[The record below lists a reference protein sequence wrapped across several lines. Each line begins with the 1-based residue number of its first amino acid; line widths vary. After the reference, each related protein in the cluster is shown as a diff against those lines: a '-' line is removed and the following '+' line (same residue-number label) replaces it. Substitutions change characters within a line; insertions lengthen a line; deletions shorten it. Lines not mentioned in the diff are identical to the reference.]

1 MKMRTSF
8 LTLGVFALL
17 NAALFAQN
25 TVTRTLP
32 AFDKLAISGGY
43 EKVVLKAGDA
53 ESVTIEADGINPD
66 NVITEVKG
74 NTLGIRMKKG
84 SYRSGKIKISLTYR
98 ALQEVSNSGSSDI
111 EAQSTIKGDRF
122 EFNSSG
128 SGDLTGAF
136 DVKDL
141 EINISGSSDMKLSG
155 KADKQA
161 IAISGSGD
169 VDAQTLSG
177 SEANVA
183 ISGSGDVSLHV
194 NGPVQTAVSGSGKVK
209 NQ

>member
-1 MKMRTSF
+1 MKMRTSI

-98 ALQEVSNSGSSDI
+98 ALQEVSNS
-111 EAQSTIKGDRF
+111 
-122 EFNSSG
+122 
-128 SGDLTGAF
+128 SGDFTGAF

-194 NGPVQTAVSGSGKVK
+194 SGPVQTAVSGSGKVK